1 MTQKK
6 NTNLDQEIRHLHPPV
21 GRQLEVRGGGGL
33 YSKEW
38 EAKNS
43 FFLANGQPLN
53 IGGGVKHV
61 LFSEDEPIFHE
72 HTFHMG

>member
-1 MTQKK
+1 VACRRPRI
-6 NTNLDQEIRHLHPPV
+6 L
-21 GRQLEVRGGGGL
+21 
-33 YSKEW
+33 
-38 EAKNS
+38 

-61 LFSEDEPIFHE
+61 LFSEDETIFDE